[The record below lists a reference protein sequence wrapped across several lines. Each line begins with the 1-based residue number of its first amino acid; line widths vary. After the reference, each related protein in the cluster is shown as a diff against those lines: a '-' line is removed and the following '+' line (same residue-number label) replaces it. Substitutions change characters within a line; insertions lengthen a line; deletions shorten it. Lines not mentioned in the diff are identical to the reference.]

1 MSPQARYNLPPELS
15 GLMRGEME
23 NVISQANLGQE
34 NERIAKLYYVD
45 RSCISGEP
53 PCSGGSPEFSTE
65 CERHL
70 ADYIVKLETGENDAQ
85 ARHINPKNNPY
96 WTR

>member
-23 NVISQANLGQE
+23 TVISQANLGQE

-45 RSCISGEP
+45 KRPQIDVASELYLGRATVQRRLPGILDRMRKTS
-53 PCSGGSPEFSTE
+53 SRLYS
-65 CERHL
+65 
-70 ADYIVKLETGENDAQ
+70 ETRNG
-85 ARHINPKNNPY
+85 RK
-96 WTR
+96 

>member
-34 NERIAKLYYVD
+34 NERIAKL
-45 RSCISGEP
+45 
-53 PCSGGSPEFSTE
+53 
-65 CERHL
+65 
-70 ADYIVKLETGENDAQ
+70 
-85 ARHINPKNNPY
+85 
-96 WTR
+96 

>member
-23 NVISQANLGQE
+23 TVISQANLGQE

-45 RSCISGEP
+45 KP
-53 PCSGGSPEFSTE
+53 PQIDVASELYLGRATVQRRLPGILDRMRKTSS
-65 CERHL
+65 RL
-70 ADYIVKLETGENDAQ
+70 YS
-85 ARHINPKNNPY
+85 
-96 WTR
+96 

>member
-34 NERIAKLYYVD
+34 NERIAQLYYVD
-45 RSCISGEP
+45 KRPQIDVASELYLGRATVQRRLPGILDRMRKTS
-53 PCSGGSPEFSTE
+53 SRLYS
-65 CERHL
+65 
-70 ADYIVKLETGENDAQ
+70 
-85 ARHINPKNNPY
+85 
-96 WTR
+96 